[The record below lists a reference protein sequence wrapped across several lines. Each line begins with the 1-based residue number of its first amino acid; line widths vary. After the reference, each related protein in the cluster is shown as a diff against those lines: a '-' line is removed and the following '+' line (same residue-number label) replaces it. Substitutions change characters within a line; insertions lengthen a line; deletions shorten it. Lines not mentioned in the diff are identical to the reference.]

1 MNYVKKSLILAT
13 LLIVVG
19 GAFLLFFRD
28 RQTAVVTP
36 PPAVTEIRQAKAV
49 AAAQVAQM
57 PVSPDVT
64 FVSGEPSSLYIPSLD
79 IDLAVTPGVFN
90 AQTGEWTLTRDK
102 AQYAVMTPEPNTVG
116 GNTFIYGHYRR
127 GVFNTLHQIQSGE
140 RVIVSTKN
148 GKKFTYIYQSNRV
161 VAPTDVAGI
170 FDYQGTPILTIQT
183 CTGVFFENR
192 QLFTFS
198 LESVS

>member
-1 MNYVKKSLILAT
+1 MKYAKQLLIFAT

-28 RQTAVVTP
+28 QQTTAVTP
-36 PPAVTEIRQAKAV
+36 PPAPTELKQAKAV
-49 AAAQVAQM
+49 AAAQIAQQ
-57 PVSPDVT
+57 PAQPDVT
-64 FVSGEPSSLYIPSLD
+64 YVSGEPSALYIPSLG

-90 AQTGEWTLTRDK
+90 AQTREWTLTRDK

-127 GVFNTLHQIQSGE
+127 GVFSTLHQIQPGAKA
-140 RVIVSTKN
+140 IVTTKN
-148 GKKFTYIYQSNRV
+148 GKKFTYVYESNRV
-161 VAPTDVAGI
+161 VAPENVAGV
-170 FDYQGTPILTIQT
+170 FDYQGKPILTIQT

-192 QLFTFS
+192 QLFTFN